1 MADTNGVEGGQEMMR
16 IGKRCYVSNLAW
28 KTSWQDLKDKFR
40 ECGTVVYA
48 NVTRGEDGRSKGW
61 GIVEFET
68 PDEAISAVQTLNG
81 AELAG
86 RRISVREDRED
97 RDVKQFI
104 EGEGDGGTGGAGHE
118 VAPRPAR
125 GRGRGRGRATRPVVE
140 GDPSGFQICV
150 QGIPWKYTWKELKDL
165 FTESGEVERADVMT
179 APDGRSK
186 GWGTV
191 RFTAKEGASAAI
203 EAFHGSQ
210 LEGRTLT
217 VFLDKKA

>member
-1 MADTNGVEGGQEMMR
+1 MMR

-48 NVTRGEDGRSKGW
+48 NVTRDDDGRSKGW

-68 PDEAISAVQTLNG
+68 PDEAIAAVNTLNG
-81 AELAG
+81 TDLGG

-104 EGEGDGGTGGAGHE
+104 EGEEGAA
-118 VAPRPAR
+118 APRRAPR
-125 GRGRGRGRATRPVVE
+125 GRGRGRGGRGTRPPVE
-140 GDPSGFQICV
+140 GEPSGFQVCV
-150 QGIPWKYTWKELKDL
+150 QGIPWKYTWKELKEL
-165 FTESGEVERADVMT
+165 LAECGEVDRADVMT

-191 RFTAKEGASAAI
+191 RFNTKEAANAAI
-203 EAFHGSQ
+203 EQFHGSQ

>member
-1 MADTNGVEGGQEMMR
+1 MAEGHGDDGMMR

-28 KTSWQDLKDKFR
+28 RTSWQDLKDKFR

-48 NVTRGEDGRSKGW
+48 NVTRGDDGRSKGW

-68 PDEAISAVQTLNG
+68 PDEAIAAVNTLNG
-81 AELAG
+81 TDLGG

-104 EGEGDGGTGGAGHE
+104 EGEEGA
-118 VAPRPAR
+118 APPRRSSR
-125 GRGRGRGRATRPVVE
+125 GRGRGRGRGTRAPVE
-140 GDPSGFQICV
+140 GEPSGFQVCV
-150 QGIPWKYTWKELKDL
+150 QGIPWKYTWKELKEL
-165 FTESGEVERADVMT
+165 LAECGEVERADVMA

-191 RFTAKEGASAAI
+191 RFTSKEAANAAI
-203 EAFHGSQ
+203 EQFHGSQ

>member
-1 MADTNGVEGGQEMMR
+1 MAENGGGDDGMMR

-40 ECGTVVYA
+40 ECGNVVYA

-68 PDEAISAVQTLNG
+68 PDEAIAAVNQLNG
-81 AELAG
+81 ADLGG

-97 RDVKQFI
+97 RDVKQFT
-104 EGEGDGGTGGAGHE
+104 EGEEGGGS
-118 VAPRPAR
+118 APRRGGGGGRR
-125 GRGRGRGRATRPVVE
+125 GRGRGPRPPVE
-140 GDPSGFQICV
+140 GEPSGFQICV
-150 QGIPWKYTWKELKDL
+150 QGIPWKYTWKDLKDM
-165 FTESGEVERADVMT
+165 FQEIGEVAHADVMFSQ
-179 APDGRSK
+179 DGRSK

-191 RFTAKEGASAAI
+191 RFNTTETAQAAI
-203 EAFHGSQ
+203 EQYHGSQ

>member
-1 MADTNGVEGGQEMMR
+1 M
-16 IGKRCYVSNLAW
+16 
-28 KTSWQDLKDKFR
+28 
-40 ECGTVVYA
+40 
-48 NVTRGEDGRSKGW
+48 
-61 GIVEFET
+61 EFET

-140 GDPSGFQICV
+140 GDPSGFQVCV
-150 QGIPWKYTWKELKDL
+150 GAQSISESIRQLHQGIAALP
-165 FTESGEVERADVMT
+165 GAGT
-179 APDGRSK
+179 AAP
-186 GWGTV
+186 
-191 RFTAKEGASAAI
+191 
-203 EAFHGSQ
+203 
-210 LEGRTLT
+210 
-217 VFLDKKA
+217 